1 MILDSIPDKTQDK
14 NTTSLKFKKDV
25 IDFFKDKNLDTC
37 LEIGTN
43 HGWTTRILSSL
54 FKEVHTL
61 DFKDSNTNY
70 AKQNNADISNIIYYT
85 DDAYT
90 TKVWNTMPLIDVAF
104 IDCMHTYEHVTY
116 DINTALSRINVDK
129 GMYFIFDDY
138 GHPEAL
144 GVRKAI
150 DKAIEEGLKLECY
163 IGQPE
168 GYQYNESSILIH
180 HEGVIL
186 SYGK

>member
-14 NTTSLKFKKDV
+14 NTTSLKFKQDV
-25 IDFFKDKNLDTC
+25 IEFFKNKNLDTC

-61 DFKDSNTNY
+61 DFDNKNTNY
-70 AKQNNADISNIIYYT
+70 AKQNNVDINNIVYYT
-85 DDAYT
+85 DDAYK
-90 TKVWNTMPLIDVAF
+90 TKVWNTMPLMDVAF
-104 IDCMHTYEHVTY
+104 IDCIHTYDHVMY
-116 DINTALSRINVDK
+116 DINTALSRINVEK

-138 GHPEAL
+138 GHPIAL

-150 DKAIEEGLKLECY
+150 NKAIEEGLKLECY
-163 IGQPE
+163 IGQSE

-180 HEGVIL
+180 REGVIL

>member
-25 IDFFKDKNLDTC
+25 IEFFKDKNLDTC

-61 DFKDSNTNY
+61 DYKDENTNY
-70 AKQNNADISNIIYYT
+70 AKQNNADRSNIVYYT
-85 DDAYT
+85 DDAYKT
-90 TKVWNTMPLIDVAF
+90 TIWNAMPLMDVAF
-104 IDCMHTYEHVTY
+104 IDCMHTYGHVMY
-116 DINTALSRINVDK
+116 DINSALSRIDVNK

-144 GVRKAI
+144 GVHEAI
-150 DKAIEEGLKLECY
+150 NKSIEEGLKLECY
-163 IGQPE
+163 IGQPK

-180 HEGVIL
+180 QEGVIL

>member
-14 NTTSLKFKKDV
+14 NTTSLKFKQDV
-25 IDFFKDKNLDTC
+25 IEFFKDKNFDTC

-70 AKQNNADISNIIYYT
+70 AKQNNADRSNIVYYT

-90 TKVWNTMPLIDVAF
+90 TKVWNTMPLMDVVF
-104 IDCMHTYEHVTY
+104 IDCMHTYEHVMY
-116 DINTALSRINVDK
+116 DINTALSRIDTNK
-129 GMYFIFDDY
+129 GMYFIFDDF
-138 GHPEAL
+138 GHPTST
-144 GVRKAI
+144 GVHSAI
-150 DKAIEEGLKLECY
+150 MQAIKEGIKLECY
-163 IGQPE
+163 IGQSA
-168 GYQYNESSILIH
+168 GYQYSEGTTLIH
-180 HEGVIL
+180 QEGVIL

>member
-14 NTTSLKFKKDV
+14 NTTSLKFKQDV

-70 AKQNNADISNIIYYT
+70 AKQNNADRSNIIYYT

-90 TKVWNTMPLIDVAF
+90 TKVWHSMPLMDVAF
-104 IDCMHTYEHVTY
+104 SDCMHTYGQVMY
-116 DINTALSRINVDK
+116 DINSALSRIDVNK

-144 GVRKAI
+144 GVHEAI
-150 DKAIEEGLKLECY
+150 NKSIEEGLKLECY
-163 IGQPE
+163 IGQPS

-180 HEGVIL
+180 QEGVIL